1 MDTRAF
7 VEELLNALANLEEV
21 KQVGLS
27 TEGPTVSGRAY
38 LHSKM
43 FLSFYYNEETETMA
57 FALIQG
63 QNRIWG
69 IDCDNIRGW
78 HLHPAEDPDHH
89 VAIDPLSV
97 SDIIQQ
103 LAQVIRTI
111 SDL

>member
-7 VEELLNALANLEEV
+7 VEELLDALASLEEV

-38 LHSKM
+38 LHGKM
-43 FLSFYYNEETETMA
+43 FLSFYYNEETGTIA

-63 QNRIWG
+63 QSRIWG

-78 HLHPAEDPDHH
+78 HLHPMETPDHH
-89 VAIDPLSV
+89 VAIAPLSV

-103 LAQVIRTI
+103 LAQVVGTI